1 MDEILKELDLVYK
14 AISSIPVTY
23 DSVDTMA
30 VARAKLRN
38 IYSQLSNPPQNDDV
52 KEESANGT

>member
-38 IYSQLSNPPQNDDV
+38 IYSQLSNSPRNAEV
-52 KEESANGT
+52 KEGSANGS

>member
-30 VARAKLRN
+30 VAREKLRN
-38 IYSQLSNPPQNDDV
+38 IYSQLSNSPRNAEV
-52 KEESANGT
+52 KEGSANGS